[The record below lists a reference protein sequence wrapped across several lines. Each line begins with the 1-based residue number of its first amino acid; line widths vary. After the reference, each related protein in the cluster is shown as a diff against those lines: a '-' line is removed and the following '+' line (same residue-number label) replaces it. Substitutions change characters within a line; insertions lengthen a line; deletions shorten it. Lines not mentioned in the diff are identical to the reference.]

1 MKPLVKAKVCCAS
14 SAYIVEWLAKPTAD
28 LAQHLLFKSKPG
40 SALSKM
46 AAERH
51 IRLDAAQAAS

>member
-1 MKPLVKAKVCCAS
+1 MTP
-14 SAYIVEWLAKPTAD
+14 AYIVEWLAKPTAD
-28 LAQHLLFKSKPG
+28 LGQFLLFKTKPG

-51 IRLDAAQAAS
+51 LRLEAAQSASL